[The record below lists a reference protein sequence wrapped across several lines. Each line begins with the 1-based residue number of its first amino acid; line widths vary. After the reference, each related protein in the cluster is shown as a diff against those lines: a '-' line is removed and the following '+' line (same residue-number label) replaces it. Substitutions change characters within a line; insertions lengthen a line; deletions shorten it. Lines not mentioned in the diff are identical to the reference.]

1 MNKAFGAP
9 LIDLT
14 SSPPTSFV
22 AMERY
27 GGNVFISFIPCQL
40 LIIKNKK
47 EIIWKEF

>member
-9 LIDLT
+9 LLDLT
-14 SSPPTSFV
+14 SSPPTYFV

-27 GGNVFISFIPCQL
+27 VGNVFISFIPCQL

-47 EIIWKEF
+47 DIL